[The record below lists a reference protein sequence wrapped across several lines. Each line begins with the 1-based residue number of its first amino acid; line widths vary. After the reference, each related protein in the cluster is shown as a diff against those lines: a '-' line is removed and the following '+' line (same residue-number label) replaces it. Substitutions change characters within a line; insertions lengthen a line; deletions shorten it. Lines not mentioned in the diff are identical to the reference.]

1 MSQPDQ
7 SADLQQGKRFEVTGD
22 QYQPSLIILD
32 HDWWQANEYEIYE
45 WMAAHLPN
53 GINHHFGSLLN
64 FGNPRERMM
73 FLLRWA

>member
-1 MSQPDQ
+1 MSQLHQP
-7 SADLQQGKRFEVTGD
+7 ADLQQGKRFEVTGD

-73 FLLRWA
+73 FLLKWS